1 MTMGR
6 KLWDYVTAPASAI
19 DDPETR
25 HRVRLLSAILV
36 LFLLAG
42 TLGQG
47 AIIARGQAP
56 WTAYGPFYLA
66 LLGLVGAYVV
76 SRTRH
81 YIWAVRSMLTITGL
95 GIYYVG
101 LFGEPEPSPDFLAYL
116 VLLIL
121 VGSLFVNLQ
130 KTVWIAILTA
140 ASLFAVPLIQPE
152 ISLLEIIAG
161 PLMYLFTLGGVFLFV
176 MHYRQFIEE
185 LRRREAAEMQRR
197 YQALFAHSGDS
208 VSILNLTGD
217 HVDFNRQLV
226 ELLGYTT
233 DELTGLPIAHITAP
247 AQREALQHK
256 LERLL
261 SGETLTPYELILVAK
276 DGTEIPTEVNMTVVR
291 DDEGEPAYI
300 QSIIRDITDHKEA
313 EARLERQNRDLM
325 LLNRLTRTATSTLDV
340 TAALNSLC
348 GELAYAIKLPQAFAA
363 LIDQEEGHAVVVA
376 EYLAPG
382 EVSTLNAT
390 IPLDNP
396 ILANVLD
403 RLQPLHVRGDSPP
416 EEDAA
421 TWPYPLVKGA
431 EENRSLLLL
440 PVIIRGRTVSIVGLM
455 QDHTASP
462 SLTDLDLMRN
472 AASAVGQ
479 VIEVAELY
487 HQIQHRAA
495 TLEDQVKQRT
505 IELQEALVQ
514 ARAADRAKSQFVSNV
529 SHELRTPLASIRLYL
544 DLVDR
549 GRASRIKDYLD
560 ALNRE
565 SARLQDLIESLL
577 LISRLDLGEIT
588 PALKFLDLNDLVKTL
603 IEDRKALFRH
613 HNLTLT
619 CRTTKIPK
627 IRVDPKLIE
636 QVLTNLLTNAL
647 NYTPAG
653 GQVNVSTAL
662 LNRAN
667 VPWVTLAV
675 EDTGVGIAPEEQEL
689 LFERFQRGEASTSL
703 NVPGTGLGLAIS
715 REIVELHNGEI
726 TLKSRVGEGS
736 TFTVW
741 LPATINIDP
750 DSEVLDTLPLN
761 FWR

>member
-1 MTMGR
+1 MGR
-6 KLWDYVTAPASAI
+6 KLWNSVTAPSPAI

-25 HRVRLLSAILV
+25 HRVQLLSAILILFV
-36 LFLLAG
+36 LTG

-47 AIIARGQAP
+47 TIIALGQAP

-66 LLGLVGAYVV
+66 LLGLAGAYVV
-76 SRTRH
+76 SRTRY
-81 YIWAVRSMLTITGL
+81 YIWAVRGMLTITGL

-121 VGSLFVNLQ
+121 AGSLFVNLQ

-140 ASLFAVPLIQPE
+140 GSLFAVPLIQPE

-161 PLMYLFTLGGVFLFV
+161 PLMYLITIGGVFLFV
-176 MHYRQFIEE
+176 MHYRKFIEE
-185 LRRREAAEMQRR
+185 LRRREALKMQRR
-197 YQALFAHSGDS
+197 YQALFAQSGDS
-208 VSILNLTGD
+208 VSILDLTGD

-226 ELLGYTT
+226 DLLGYEA
-233 DELTGLPIAHITAP
+233 DELAGLPIAQVTAP
-247 AQREALQHK
+247 EEREDLQRK

-261 SGETLTPYELILVAK
+261 TGETVPPHERVLLAK
-276 DGTEIPTEVNMTVVR
+276 DGTAIPTEINMTLVR
-291 DDEGEPAYI
+291 DEESEPAYI
-300 QSIIRDITDHKEA
+300 QSIIRDITDRKETK
-313 EARLERQNRDLM
+313 ARLERQNRDLM

-348 GELAYAIKLPQAFAA
+348 GELAYALKLPQAFAA
-363 LIDQEEGHAVVVA
+363 LIDRDKGHALVVA

-382 EVSTLNAT
+382 EVSTRNAA

-396 ILANVLD
+396 ILDKVL
-403 RLQPLHVRGDSPP
+403 RSLQPFHFRKGDRHLM
-416 EEDAA
+416 EGE
-421 TWPYPLVKGA
+421 TWPYHLITNADV
-431 EENRSLLLL
+431 RSLLLL
-440 PVIIRGRTVSIVGLM
+440 PVIIRGRTVSIIGLVR
-455 QDHTASP
+455 DDLAAP
-462 SLTDLDLMRN
+462 DRTDLDLLQN

-487 HQIQHRAA
+487 HRLQNRAA
-495 TLEDQVKQRT
+495 TLEEQVKQRT
-505 IELQEALVQ
+505 IELQEALIQ

-549 GRASRIKDYLD
+549 GKAGRIKDYLD

-565 SARLQDLIESLL
+565 SARLQDLIERLL

-588 PALKFLDLNDLVKTL
+588 PDLKYVNLNELVRTL

-613 HNLTLT
+613 HGLTLIY
-619 CRTTKIPK
+619 RTTELPK

-647 NYTPAG
+647 NYTPEG
-653 GQVNVSTAL
+653 GRVNVSTAL

-675 EDTGVGIAPEEQEL
+675 EDTGVGIAPEEQAI
-689 LFERFQRGEASTSL
+689 LFERFQRGEASTNL

-715 REIVELHNGEI
+715 REIVELHNGKI
-726 TLKSRVGEGS
+726 TLESQVGEGS

-741 LPATINIDP
+741 LPATINFDP
-750 DSEVLDTLPLN
+750 DSQILDTLPLT